1 MSGRK
6 PTKSIRAALEHPSR
20 GNKAGGG
27 GPRGAGPEAGQHGGQ
42 GWACGDTMGKL
53 LAPRD
58 GGSWKQGNQNRG
70 KQEKGAG
77 IAGRSLLSEWWR
89 TSTGTKAQVP
99 ALQRVLEAWLAVF
112 PLHLFAF
119 LLLVFP
125 PFFQAAAKNH
135 RKSMSLKVI
144 CPSCGDFNCSGDSRS
159 GSRGR
164 L

>member
-1 MSGRK
+1 MEEDRGELVQKQVNMEGR
-6 PTKSIRAALEHPSR
+6 
-20 GNKAGGG
+20 AGLV
-27 GPRGAGPEAGQHGGQ
+27 RTRWAGCWPLG
-42 GWACGDTMGKL
+42 M
-53 LAPRD
+53 

-70 KQEKGAG
+70 KQEKGAS
-77 IAGRSLLSEWWR
+77 IAGRSLLSEWWHI
-89 TSTGTKAQVP
+89 STGTKAQVP
-99 ALQRVLEAWLAVF
+99 ALLRVLEAWLAVF

-135 RKSMSLKVI
+135 RKSVSLKVI

>member
-1 MSGRK
+1 MEEDRGELVQKQVNMEGR
-6 PTKSIRAALEHPSR
+6 
-20 GNKAGGG
+20 AGLVGTRWAG
-27 GPRGAGPEAGQHGGQ
+27 CWPLGMGGAGNRE
-42 GWACGDTMGKL
+42 T
-53 LAPRD
+53 R
-58 GGSWKQGNQNRG
+58 NRG

-135 RKSMSLKVI
+135 RKSVSLKVI